1 MYNHPPEGG
10 VIHNEMATIKEFKEW
25 LNRFPEDTIIE
36 VGIQGRA
43 GNYEAYGAVNFET
56 LKLEDNDYGYGW
68 EFLDFRTNQ
77 FIKEDSTYF
86 GKCYLRLGE
95 TS

>member
-1 MYNHPPEGG
+1 
-10 VIHNEMATIKEFKEW
+10 MATIKEFKEW

-77 FIKEDSTYF
+77 FIKEDSTHF